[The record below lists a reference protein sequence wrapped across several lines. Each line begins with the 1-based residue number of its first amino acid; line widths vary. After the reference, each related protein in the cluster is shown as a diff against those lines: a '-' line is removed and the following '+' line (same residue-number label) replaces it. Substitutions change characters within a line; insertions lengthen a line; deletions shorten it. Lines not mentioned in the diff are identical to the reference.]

1 MKDFKWIFW
10 AIAAVLALAA
20 AITAIMIFRNEI
32 VDLCVDVKD
41 KLQEKKSALFTHEEY
56 ADYADV

>member
-20 AITAIMIFRNEI
+20 AITAIVIFRNEI
-32 VDLCVDVKD
+32 VDLCVDIKE
-41 KLQEKKSALFTHEEY
+41 KLQEKKSAFFAHQEF
-56 ADYADV
+56 ADYDDV